1 MTRPVEV
8 LLIEPDPRHATIIQD
23 ALRKTCKPCALKAV
37 RDLEEAKRLL
47 GGPGTADRPS
57 LVIAE
62 LGDPQG
68 PPANELLRWLRTNE
82 RTKHLPILVLA
93 HSEDRDAVRMAY
105 DLGASSYL
113 VKPQDEKELGRLAD
127 TAVYYWI
134 RLNHPAG

>member
-1 MTRPVEV
+1 
-8 LLIEPDPRHATIIQD
+8 
-23 ALRKTCKPCALKAV
+23 KTCKPCALKVV
-37 RDLEEAKRLL
+37 RDLEETKRFLD
-47 GGPGTADRPS
+47 GPGAADRPS

-62 LGDPQG
+62 LGDPQA
-68 PPANELLRWLRTNE
+68 PPAAALLRWLRTNE

-93 HSEDRDAVRMAY
+93 ESEDQTSVRLAY

-127 TAVYYWI
+127 TAVNYWI